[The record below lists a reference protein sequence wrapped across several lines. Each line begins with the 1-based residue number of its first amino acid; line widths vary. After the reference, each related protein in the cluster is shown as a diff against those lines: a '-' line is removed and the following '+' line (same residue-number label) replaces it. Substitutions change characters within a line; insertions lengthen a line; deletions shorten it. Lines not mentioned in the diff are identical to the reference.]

1 MIPGTL
7 YKPDFLGDKVYELWS
22 TINAFITVPQYAF
35 LIIQNQSDCW
45 MNGSVCEVDAME
57 QVPIMLLLR

>member
-1 MIPGTL
+1 MIPGIVAIACRAL

-22 TINAFITVPQYAF
+22 STINASITVHK
-35 LIIQNQSDCW
+35 CK
-45 MNGSVCEVDAME
+45 VDAME